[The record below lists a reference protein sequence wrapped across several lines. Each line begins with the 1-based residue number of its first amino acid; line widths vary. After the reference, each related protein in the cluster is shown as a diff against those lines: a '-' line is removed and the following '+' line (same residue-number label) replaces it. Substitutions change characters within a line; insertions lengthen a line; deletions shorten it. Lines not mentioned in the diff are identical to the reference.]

1 VWLPVVVLG
10 VVRQWIEYGVWS
22 ALIFVALLALFLVL
36 LLRLLAAKD
45 RPGRTLD
52 LLGLLFGFAAA
63 ASLTSAPFAN
73 TSTHGTGVAFS
84 RHTALGSAAVSAIAA
99 AVCWLLARRAG
110 WRKRRATELPS

>member
-1 VWLPVVVLG
+1 MPVVVLG
-10 VVRQWIEYGVWS
+10 VVRQWVEYGVWS
-22 ALIFVALLALFLVL
+22 ALIFVALLAVFLVL

-52 LLGLLFGFAAA
+52 LLSLFFGFAAA

-73 TSTHGTGVAFS
+73 TSTQGTGVAFS

-99 AVCWLLARRAG
+99 VVCWLLARRAG
-110 WRKRRATELPS
+110 RRKRRATKPPG